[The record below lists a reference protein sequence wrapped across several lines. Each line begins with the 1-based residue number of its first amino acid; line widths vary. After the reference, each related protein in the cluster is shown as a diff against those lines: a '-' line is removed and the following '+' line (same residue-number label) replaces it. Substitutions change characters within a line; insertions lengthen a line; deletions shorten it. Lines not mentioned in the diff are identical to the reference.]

1 MELVKFLRETQD
13 VIRDE
18 VEKDIGP
25 GDMPSPP
32 EAIFTEHVMTHMAAE
47 GITFEPTVCHYEAL
61 VPGSFGARGSNYK
74 VKISGYAVSDTTDEA
89 GNPDRLDLFVSLYK
103 GLEEVESLPDQEVGK
118 AAKEGLQF
126 LRFCATG
133 QLSGK
138 IDKTNDA
145 YALVS
150 EVERIF
156 KTLDSIRI
164 FIITD
169 ALAKTRS
176 YAPQDVEGKQVRLE
190 IMDIQRLFNHWQQGR
205 PRDELVVNFKDIC
218 GTALPSV
225 WVPGN
230 GDDEYDYALTAVP
243 GEALRFLYEK
253 YGPRILEAN
262 VRSFLGVNSKGVNKG
277 IRDSLRD
284 HPDRFMAYNNG
295 IVIVAD
301 DAKLDTAAD
310 GSTGILWLQG
320 MQIVNGGQTTASI
333 YFAKK
338 KHPDIDLSSVRVPA
352 KIIVLRSGPSNDEEL
367 ISNISRYA
375 NSQNVVKQS
384 DLSANKP
391 FHRELEKLSMRTY
404 CPDGV
409 GRWFYER
416 SAGSYKVMLE
426 KEATTPAQK
435 KKLQTAIPP
444 YRKLT
449 KPDLA
454 KFLFAWDQKPHIV
467 SLGSQKNFQA
477 FMDELMERETAGEQI
492 VPDHE
497 QFKKMIAKAILFKF
511 AHKTIRPKFPA
522 FQANITAYTVSI
534 LALKLEGNLNLNRIW
549 LEQSVSAELQQQIAI
564 WAEEVS
570 EALHRGANGKMV
582 SEWAKKVE
590 CWWKVRDNIYS
601 PVQRNIP
608 ELTY

>member
-1 MELVKFLRETQD
+1 MELVDFLRETQSA
-13 VIRDE
+13 IREE
-18 VEKDIGP
+18 VEKDVGP
-25 GDMPSPP
+25 GEVPLPP
-32 EAIFTEHVMTHMAAE
+32 EAIFTEHVMTHMADE
-47 GITFEPTVCHYEAL
+47 GITFEPTVCHYEAK
-61 VPGSFGARGSNYK
+61 VGSYK
-74 VKISGYAVSDTTDEA
+74 VKISGYSVSDSSDDA

-103 GLEEVESLPDQEVGK
+103 GLDSVEPLADVEVGK

-138 IDKTNDA
+138 LDETNDA
-145 YALVS
+145 YALVT

-164 FIITD
+164 FVITD
-169 ALAKTRS
+169 AVAKTRNYS
-176 YAPQDVEGKQVRLE
+176 PQEVEGKQVRLE

-205 PRDELVVNFKDIC
+205 PRDELVVNFQEIC

-225 WVPGN
+225 WVPGAGN
-230 GDDEYDYALTAVP
+230 DEYDYALTAVP

-262 VRSFLGVNSKGVNKG
+262 VRSFLGVSSKGVNKG
-277 IRDSLRD
+277 IRDSLRE

-301 DAKLDTAAD
+301 EARLDRAAD

-338 KHPDIDLSSVRVPA
+338 KNPDIDLTNVRVPA
-352 KIIVLRSGPSNDEEL
+352 KIIVLRSGQSDDEEL
-367 ISNISRYA
+367 IANISRYA

-426 KEATTPAQK
+426 KEAATPVQK
-435 KKLQTAIPP
+435 KKLQAAIPP

-454 KFLFAWDQKPHIV
+454 KFLFAWEQKPHIV

-477 FMDELMERETAGEQI
+477 FMNELADRESTGDDIIPNQGQYTQM
-492 VPDHE
+492 V
-497 QFKKMIAKAILFKF
+497 AKAILFKS
-511 AHKTIRPKFPA
+511 AHKIIRPLFPA
-522 FQANITAYTVSI
+522 FQANITAYTISV
-534 LALKLEGNLNLNRIW
+534 LALKLGTEFNFQRVW
-549 LEQSVSAELQQQIAI
+549 QEQSISPQLARQITQ
-564 WAEEVS
+564 WAHEVND
-570 EALHRGANGKMV
+570 ALHLGASGKMI
-582 SEWAKKVE
+582 SEWSKKLE
-590 CWWKVRDNIYS
+590 CWWLVRDTKYS
-601 PVQRNIP
+601 EKLAEIP
-608 ELTY
+608 EVTA

>member
-1 MELVKFLRETQD
+1 MELVDFLRETQSA
-13 VIRDE
+13 IRDE

-25 GDMPSPP
+25 GEVPVPP
-32 EAIFTEHVMTHMAAE
+32 EAVFTEHVMTHMAGE
-47 GITFEPTVCHYEAL
+47 GITFEPNVCHYEAK
-61 VPGSFGARGSNYK
+61 VGSRK
-74 VKISGYAVSDTTDEA
+74 VKISGYAVSDTTDDA

-103 GLEEVESLPDQEVGK
+103 GLDELEALPDSEVGR

-126 LRFCATG
+126 LRLCATG
-133 QLSGK
+133 QLLSK
-138 IDKTNDA
+138 IDETNDA
-145 YALVS
+145 YALVT

-164 FIITD
+164 FVITD
-169 ALAKTRS
+169 ALAKTRN
-176 YAPQDVEGKQVRLE
+176 YAPQEVESKQVRLE
-190 IMDIQRLFNHWQQGR
+190 IMDLQRLFNHWQQGR
-205 PRDELVVNFKDIC
+205 PRDELVVNFQDIC

-225 WVPGN
+225 WVPGS
-230 GDDEYDYALTAVP
+230 GDDEYDYALTAIP

-262 VRSFLGVNSKGVNKG
+262 VRSFLGVSSKGVNKG
-277 IRDSLRD
+277 IRDSLRE

-295 IVIVAD
+295 IVVVAD
-301 DAKLDTAAD
+301 QAKLDTAAD
-310 GSTGILWLQG
+310 GSPGILWLQG

-338 KHPDIDLSSVRVPA
+338 KHPDINLANVRVPA
-352 KIIVLRSGPSNDEEL
+352 KIIVLRSGQADDEEL

-426 KEATTPAQK
+426 KEASTPVQK
-435 KKLQTAIPP
+435 KKLQAAIPP
-444 YRKLT
+444 YRKIT

-454 KFLFAWDQKPHIV
+454 KFLFAWDQKPHVV

-477 FMDELMERETAGEQI
+477 FMNELMDKEIAGEIVLPDQEQYKQI
-492 VPDHE
+492 
-497 QFKKMIAKAILFKF
+497 IAKAILFKS
-511 AHKTIRPKFPA
+511 AQKTIRPMFPA
-522 FQANITAYTVSI
+522 FQGNITSYTVSV
-534 LALKLEGNLNLNRIW
+534 LAFKLGTVLNLNRIW
-549 LEQSVSAELQQQIAI
+549 QAQSISPQLSRQIAI
-564 WAEEVS
+564 WAEEVN
-570 EALHRGANGKMV
+570 EALHRGASGKMI
-582 SEWAKKVE
+582 SEWAKKNE
-590 CWWKVRDNIYS
+590 CWLQVRDHHFS
-601 PVQRNIP
+601 PRLTNIP
-608 ELTY
+608 ECSTVPSQA